1 MIEKV
6 NNPKDALIQSYNKPV
21 AYKDYILYNGVVI
34 VRWRKQSEKS

>member
-1 MIEKV
+1 MIQRI

-34 VRWRKQSEKS
+34 VRWRKQSETS

>member
-34 VRWRKQSEKS
+34 VRWRKQSKTS